1 MAFVNVKRRVEQA
14 KLDPGIQAVCLAVVD
29 RLSIIERGDGYHL
42 GLPFFAKEIEPAS
55 QALLLPALGILCTV
69 PNPILSMHGYLDAE
83 DGQHHL
89 SEEEFASLL
98 ETGVLA
104 HPETG
109 DLVPDPMD
117 HVRIF
122 YSIRDEARDEP

>member
-1 MAFVNVKRRVEQA
+1 MAFDNVKRRLEQA

-29 RLSIIERGDGYHL
+29 RLSVIERGDGYHL
-42 GLPFFAKEIEPAS
+42 GLNFFAGELEPGS
-55 QALLLPALGILCTV
+55 RDLLLPALGILCTV
-69 PNPILSMHGYLDAE
+69 PDPILSVHGYLDAE
-83 DGQHHL
+83 DGQCQL
-89 SEEEFASLL
+89 SDEEFASLL
-98 ETGVLA
+98 KTGVLA

-122 YSIRDEARDEP
+122 YSIRDEARDES